1 MSATKE
7 QIEAVYAMISNGDIR
22 VESEEFLVPE
32 CESIHNRSRRVEL
45 TYDEAADT
53 LSASLDGRRHTTYQH
68 ASVDGVEFR
77 PGGNSPWCRVSFAGS
92 RTPDSWRMSDAKNF
106 LDLAVF
112 CAVGE
117 WIRGH
122 RDDVEW
128 MDATLTQEEQEAV
141 DAVSFEGQAKANP

>member
-1 MSATKE
+1 
-7 QIEAVYAMISNGDIR
+7 
-22 VESEEFLVPE
+22 
-32 CESIHNRSRRVEL
+32 
-45 TYDEAADT
+45 
-53 LSASLDGRRHTTYQH
+53 
-68 ASVDGVEFR
+68 
-77 PGGNSPWCRVSFAGS
+77 
-92 RTPDSWRMSDAKNF
+92 MSDAKNF